1 MRKYIHIVSE
11 ILELAA
17 ALLVLAG
24 ILIAGA
30 GLILNRTHFSELF
43 HDVSYFREYLEQIF
57 TLVIGMEFL
66 QMLCKPNSD
75 NVLETLIFL
84 VARHMIIGE
93 TNPYQDFVSVISIA
107 LLCILR
113 RYLHNSREARL
124 HPHSGDAEPKVGE
137 EQKKCGILNLIKEIE
152 HEM

>member
-1 MRKYIHIVSE
+1 MRKYMHIISE

-17 ALLVLAG
+17 AILVLIG
-24 ILIAGA
+24 ILISGA
-30 GLILNRTHFSELF
+30 GMILNGENFTKLF
-43 HDVSYFREYLEQIF
+43 ADVSYFRGYLENIF

-93 TNPYQDFVSVISIA
+93 TTSYQDFVSVISVA
-107 LLCILR
+107 LLCVLR
-113 RYLHNSREARL
+113 RYLHNSREARAKKESDDSL
-124 HPHSGDAEPKVGE
+124 SEKKE
-137 EQKKCGILNLIKEIE
+137 EKHGIEGFLENIKDR
-152 HEM
+152 M